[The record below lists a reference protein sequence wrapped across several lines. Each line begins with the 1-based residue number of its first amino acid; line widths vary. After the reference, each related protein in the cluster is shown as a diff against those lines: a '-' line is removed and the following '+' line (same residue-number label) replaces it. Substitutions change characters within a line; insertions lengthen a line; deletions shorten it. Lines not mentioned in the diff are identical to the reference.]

1 MTTFFRNMTSRLLAL
16 LAVFVLAFAQSG
28 AQAQPAYSFSQQ
40 ELDQML
46 APIALYPD
54 ALLSQI
60 LMAATYPMEVIE
72 AARWAGEHPDF
83 SGDEAVRAAET
94 EDWDPSV
101 KSLVAFPQVLARMG
115 ENLQWTQSLGDA
127 FLDQQE
133 QVMDT
138 VQALRRKAQAAGN
151 LRSDDRLSVVESGPR
166 LLVQPLDPQVVYVP
180 YYDPLVVYGSWWWP
194 AYPPVYWRPW
204 PGYYARPA
212 YARGFYWGSPVGISV
227 GFFFG
232 TIDWRQRQVRVVHV
246 NNYYYNPTTVRHA
259 HASPRPSVQ
268 RPGVWHHDPDRR
280 RGIDHG
286 RFDTRQ
292 RAGAAGSPPDRG
304 NQARPANARRTDRS
318 MDAGPAARPESRSE
332 GRRPDIPPAVETRA
346 KMQPAPAAPAAQAAP
361 VTQSQPAV
369 QSVPALQPA
378 PADRRF
384 DRRREMRG
392 IAQPAQPAAVM
403 GPVPVMQAAPAAQ
416 TAPAARGDRH
426 AARVDPGARFDAPR
440 APQPRMDVRHVQ
452 SAARQEPAPTATA
465 RHEPAAR
472 HQAPQASAPRTDIR
486 PPPAEAR
493 RESGA
498 KANARRKM
506 DP

>member
-1 MTTFFRNMTSRLLAL
+1 MKTFFRNMSSRLLAL
-16 LAVFVLAFAQSG
+16 LAALALAFAQGG
-28 AQAQPAYSFSQQ
+28 AQAQPAYSYSQQ
-40 ELDQML
+40 NLDQML

-60 LMAATYPMEVIE
+60 LMAATYPLEVVE
-72 AARWAGEHPDF
+72 AARWARARPGLA
-83 SGDEAVRAAET
+83 GDDAVRAAEI
-94 EDWDPSV
+94 EDWDPAV
-101 KSLVAFPQVLARMG
+101 KSLVAFPQVLARMD

-151 LRSDDRLSVVESGPR
+151 LRSDERLSVVESGPR
-166 LLVQPLDPQVVYVP
+166 LLLQPANPQVVYVP

-212 YARGFYWGSPVGISV
+212 YAGGFYWGSPIGVSA

-246 NNYYYNPTTVRHA
+246 NNYYYNPTTLRHA
-259 HASPRPSVQ
+259 HASPPPGVR
-268 RPGVWHHDPDRR
+268 RPGIWHHDSDRR
-280 RGIDHG
+280 RGIAYGGVDAH
-286 RFDTRQ
+286 RFDR
-292 RAGAAGSPPDRG
+292 GADAHP
-304 NQARPANARRTDRS
+304 NARFE
-318 MDAGPAARPESRSE
+318 A
-332 GRRPDIPPAVETRA
+332 RRPDPLPAMGTRA
-346 KMQPAPAAPAAQAAP
+346 NVEPAPAAPLA
-361 VTQSQPAV
+361 QPAAAV
-369 QSVPALQPA
+369 KPA
-378 PADRRF
+378 PTDIRF
-384 DRRREMRG
+384 DHRRETRG
-392 IAQPAQPAAVM
+392 PAQPAQPAAAIPVM
-403 GPVPVMQAAPAAQ
+403 RPVPVMQAVPVAQ
-416 TAPAARGDRH
+416 AAPAARGDRH
-426 AARVDPGARFDAPR
+426 AARVEPGARIEAPR
-440 APQPRMDVRHVQ
+440 AAQPRMDVHPAQ
-452 SAARQEPAPTATA
+452 SAVRHEPAPTAAA

-472 HQAPQASAPRTDIR
+472 HHAQQASPPRADSR

-493 RESGA
+493 QESGA